1 MCLGC
6 WHHQKEKEKG
16 NGKEIVMGT
25 QSIENIMVSLELPK
39 QYFGEEFVI
48 IDKLAEEA
56 RMFAN
61 ELKNC
66 DGSEF
71 PPEQCKA
78 VESMI
83 ERVSISTT
91 VQFNLLQAVL
101 KYYEESDVKAAQ
113 EKFDAMMKEVEPSL
127 FVGTVSG
134 VVRFN
139 IKEKP
144 ILVPIRAARGCSF
157 YRVRFAPNS
166 AIEKDANE
174 MFHIPSQKRQLASN
188 ERFSLCGFPSLYL
201 STMQQLAWQE
211 CGCPPEYY
219 CSEYQ
224 YLPSGT
230 QDDWKIIALCPPRE
244 IRSRFSHMCHN
255 PGEFDLWLSII
266 ERSLKTYPLVL
277 ACSFTN
283 ASGKAPFKQEYIIPQ
298 MLMQWVHRNKD
309 KYNGISYFS
318 CIDMR
323 SEQGVWNA
331 YNLVLPALPP
341 YDDDGLS
348 LALKEHFNWSMPAY
362 VHVPILNSNTTT
374 PDVQILDTYS
384 NEICQALGTQYIPTE
399 LISFARKLL
408 NIIGNMRTVL
418 TRSAG
423 ADMQLVLHMLDSIDA
438 NLSVLRG
445 MDYDTFIA
453 TQREKL
459 KGSEI
464 FFEDAFDQMAQ
475 CLKPIYKK
483 ICGYDP
489 NSVNI
494 ESMIQK
500 YHWGIWGEFRQ
511 TPRLGCFC
519 ATGEDKRWIVD
530 WAKSNHIL
538 FWIKEDLSGDKITEY
553 LQKIVETTKIDI
565 ASFWSPQFAE
575 MAADEN
581 WRKNN
586 LDKIKAPVFVK
597 NLGGESTFICA
608 GKDLEKREESLAAAF
623 CRR

>member
-1 MCLGC
+1 
-6 WHHQKEKEKG
+6 
-16 NGKEIVMGT
+16 
-25 QSIENIMVSLELPK
+25 
-39 QYFGEEFVI
+39 
-48 IDKLAEEA
+48 
-56 RMFAN
+56 
-61 ELKNC
+61 
-66 DGSEF
+66 
-71 PPEQCKA
+71 
-78 VESMI
+78 MI

-91 VQFNLLQAVL
+91 VQFTLLQAVL

-144 ILVPIRAARGCSF
+144 ILVSIRAARGCNF

-323 SEQGVWNA
+323 SEQSVWNA

-348 LALKEHFNWSMPAY
+348 LALKEHFNWSVPAY

-384 NEICQALGTQYIPTE
+384 NEICQALGTQYVPTE

-489 NSVNI
+489 NSVSI

-519 ATGEDKRWIVD
+519 ATEEDKRWIVD

-553 LQKIVETTKIDI
+553 LQKIAETTKIDI

-581 WRKNN
+581 WRKDN